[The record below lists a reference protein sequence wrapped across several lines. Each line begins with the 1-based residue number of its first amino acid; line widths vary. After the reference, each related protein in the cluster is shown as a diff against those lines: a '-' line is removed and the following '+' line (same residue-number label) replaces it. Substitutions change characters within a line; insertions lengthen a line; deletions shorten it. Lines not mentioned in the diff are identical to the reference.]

1 MILSFRCSPTLKQ
14 KIDSLIEKGLYP
26 DFSAFCEVALENQLL
41 LEESG
46 SEGRAS
52 VSPQQSAPHNKPG
65 GSATPRKNVV
75 APLVRPKMIES
86 APTKSTLTVQAT
98 TDGLPEDLL
107 RDRTDGNAPFALPDP
122 SPDLFG
128 AGQGVPV
135 DRWLFGQYN
144 RLLPAKVSVRA
155 LCVIASAEGRDSLK
169 LESASARIA
178 EIAATFGDHLRRLD
192 SNSGAH
198 RDDAMSTAFPETGA
212 DGQKGRVRYQNHF
225 VGHTIKG
232 EQGGL
237 LVGLKLAVIQ
247 VVKNKP
253 CILPTKAGWNFAL
266 LENPILDNGVS
277 ETERFALAERNF
289 LLQHVRSFVPVERF
303 AYSVILEMLLRDVV
317 SPEAMTTEL
326 FKLLS
331 PGRKSEEAKEFVN
344 TQRSGALGR
353 MTDLGLIAHDR
364 NGRNVNRIITPEG
377 ESFFRAIKNVSLVAA
392 S

>member
-1 MILSFRCSPTLKQ
+1 MILNFRCSPALKQ
-14 KIDSLIEKGLYP
+14 KVDRLIEKGLYS

-46 SEGRAS
+46 SEGRAP
-52 VSPQQSAPHNKPG
+52 VRSPQSAPHKPG
-65 GSATPRKNVV
+65 APRKKIDGPLERPRIIEN
-75 APLVRPKMIES
+75 APAK
-86 APTKSTLTVQAT
+86 PTLAVQAMT
-98 TDGLPEDLL
+98 NVIPNDLL
-107 RDRTDGNAPFALPDP
+107 RDRTDVNPPFALPDP

-128 AGQGVPV
+128 PGQSVPV

-155 LCVIASAEGRDSLK
+155 LCVAASAEGRDSLK
-169 LESASARIA
+169 LESISARIA
-178 EIAATFGDHLRRLD
+178 ETAAIFGDHLRRLD
-192 SNSGAH
+192 SNAGVH

-225 VGHTIKG
+225 VGHTVKG

-266 LENPILDNGVS
+266 LENPVLDNVASGN
-277 ETERFALAERNF
+277 ERFTSAERNF
-289 LLQHVRSFVPVERF
+289 LLQHVRSFVSAERF
-303 AYSVILEMLLRDVV
+303 AYYVILEMLLRGVI

-344 TQRSGALGR
+344 TQRSGVLGR
-353 MTDLGLIAHDR
+353 MTDLGLIVHDR

-377 ESFFRAIKNVSLVAA
+377 ESFFGAIKNISLVAA